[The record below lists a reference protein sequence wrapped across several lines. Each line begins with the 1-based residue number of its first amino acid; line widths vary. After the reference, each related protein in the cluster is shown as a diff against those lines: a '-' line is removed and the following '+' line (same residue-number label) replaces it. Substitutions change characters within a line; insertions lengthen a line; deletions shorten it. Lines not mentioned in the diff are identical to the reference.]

1 MLYTWRWGLIRNAVA
16 MQVAQAI
23 VHLGVTVTTEMIGR
37 PSEEEMEGI
46 GTTEGEGEIEEEG
59 MMEMGAEV
67 GGTEGADGHPK
78 SSENQ
83 TQVGGGGGWL
93 Y

>member
-23 VHLGVTVTTEMIGR
+23 VHLGVTVRTEMIGP

-46 GTTEGEGEIEEEG
+46 GSTEEEIEEEG
-59 MMEMGAEV
+59 MMEMGVEV
-67 GGTEGADGHPK
+67 GGTEGADGRPK
-78 SSENQ
+78 NSENQ